1 LRGTKFN
8 RLFVKTFLFSV
19 DFEEF
24 YPVER
29 QASFRRTALPELGER
44 WLAFLRR
51 AGMRCTFFVVG
62 EIAERFPEAV
72 RAIAAEGHELG
83 CHTHTHRPLNEHTPA
98 SLREDLLRNLDAV
111 RACAKGAVIG
121 FRAPILSLTRETAWA
136 YEVLAELGFQYS
148 SSVLPARNPLHG
160 WAEFG
165 AEPRRVNGVT
175 EIPVTLARVG
185 PARVPVG
192 AGTYFRCLPMPL
204 IRRAFAG
211 CARRGEAVVCYFHPY
226 DIDTAQERVM
236 SRGVN
241 GSRLMNALLYVNRGR
256 TIERLESLI
265 AGGFKIVTYSDFLAS
280 H

>member
-1 LRGTKFN
+1 M
-8 RLFVKTFLFSV
+8 KTFLFSV

-24 YPVER
+24 YAVER
-29 QASFRRTALPELGER
+29 QESFRRTALPELGER
-44 WLAFLRR
+44 WLEFLRR

-83 CHTHTHRPLNEHTPA
+83 CHTHTHRPLNEYTRE
-98 SLREDLLRNLDAV
+98 SLRSDLMRNLDAV
-111 RACAKGAVIG
+111 RACAKGAVTG
-121 FRAPILSLTRETAWA
+121 FRAPILSMTPETAWA
-136 YEVLAELGFQYS
+136 YEVLGELGFTYS
-148 SSVLPARNPLHG
+148 SSVLPGRNPLYG
-160 WAEFG
+160 WPVFG
-165 AEPRRVNGVT
+165 PMPRMMNGVL
-175 EIPVTLARVG
+175 EAPVTLARFG
-185 PARVPVG
+185 TLQLPVG
-192 AGTYFRCLPMPL
+192 AGTYFRCLPMAL
-204 IRRAFAG
+204 VRRAFEG

-265 AGGFKIVTYSDFLAS
+265 ARGFKIVRYSDFLSS

>member
-1 LRGTKFN
+1 
-8 RLFVKTFLFSV
+8 VKTFLFSV

-24 YPVER
+24 YAAER
-29 QASFRRTALPELGER
+29 QETFRRTPLPELAER
-44 WLAFLRR
+44 LLEFLRR

-72 RAIAAEGHELG
+72 RAIAAEGHELA

-98 SLREDLLRNLDAV
+98 SLREDLLRNLTAV
-111 RACAKGAVIG
+111 RACAKGPVTG

-136 YEVLAELGFQYS
+136 HEVLAELGFKYS

-160 WAEFG
+160 WQEFG
-165 AEPRRVNGVT
+165 PAPRAVHGVM
-175 EIPVTLARVG
+175 EVPVTLARVG
-185 PARVPVG
+185 PLRAPVG

-204 IRRAFAG
+204 VRRAFEG
-211 CARRGEAVVCYFHPY
+211 CTRRGDPVVGYFHPY
-226 DIDTAQERVM
+226 DIDAAQERVM

-241 GSRLMNALLYVNRGR
+241 GSRIMNSLLYVNRAR
-256 TIERLESLI
+256 TLERLESLI
-265 AGGFKIVTYSDFLAS
+265 AGGFKIIPYSDFLAQ

>member
-1 LRGTKFN
+1 M
-8 RLFVKTFLFSV
+8 KTFLFSV

-24 YPVER
+24 YAAER
-29 QASFRRTALPELGER
+29 QETYRRTPLPELPER
-44 WLAFLRR
+44 CWSFCGR

-111 RACAKGAVIG
+111 RACAKGPVTG

-136 YEVLAELGFQYS
+136 HGVLAELGFEYS
-148 SSVLPARNPLHG
+148 SSVLPGRNPLYG
-160 WAEFG
+160 WPGFG
-165 AEPRRVNGVT
+165 QRC
-175 EIPVTLARVG
+175 ARWMG
-185 PARVPVG
+185 ECEEWEMGSGGTGDADAGGAAALPVG

-204 IRRAFAG
+204 VRRAFAG
-211 CARRGEAVVCYFHPY
+211 CARRGEAVVGYFHPY

-241 GSRLMNALLYVNRGR
+241 GSRLMNALLYVNRAR
-256 TIERLESLI
+256 TLERLESLI
-265 AGGFKIVTYSDFLAS
+265 ARGFKIIPYSDFLAS